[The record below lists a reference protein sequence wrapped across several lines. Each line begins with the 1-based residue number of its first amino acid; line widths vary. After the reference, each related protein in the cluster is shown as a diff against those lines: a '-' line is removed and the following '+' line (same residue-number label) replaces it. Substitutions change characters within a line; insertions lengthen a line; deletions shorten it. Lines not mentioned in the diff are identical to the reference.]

1 MVNTNLRV
9 VKLTVYCISIYI
21 AISIVDVF
29 FTLPF
34 NVFSK
39 INLISSIIKMP
50 KNQFVIVKKE
60 IIAPIEAIP
69 QQKKNFKLYL
79 QKGKITSFNSDT
91 NATSLKN
98 FIEKIAALKSGKKK
112 RKIRIAYLGDSLIE
126 GDLLTQTF
134 RRLLQGEFG
143 GAGVGFVP
151 ITSQVALFRQS
162 VEATY
167 SSHWQDSSFRTKGNK
182 STLYL
187 SGHQFFGPNEWVKMI
202 DHVIKDT
209 SVMIEKTLLC
219 GQSSNPLT
227 LAINKT
233 PTILHPNK
241 RFNRIVLRK
250 DKSKEIEVQFGNQ
263 NVPIYGISFE
273 SEAGIIVD
281 NFSFRGI
288 SGIEYK
294 HIDPNFL
301 QLIQEENPYDLIIL
315 QFGINVIYKPE
326 ITDFSYYAS
335 SFEPVITTF
344 KKSFPEADLLV
355 MGCTDRAFRYNSVYS
370 TAIGIDSLIKLQ
382 AAIAYKAEANFY
394 NQYATMGGKNALV
407 KWVEQN
413 PPYANKDYIHPN
425 YRGAEELG
433 KLLFNAVMKEY
444 KKLTTS
450 TTL

>member
-1 MVNTNLRV
+1 MVNTNFRV
-9 VKLTVYCISIYI
+9 VKLTVYCLGIYI
-21 AISIVDVF
+21 LLSIADLL
-29 FTLPF
+29 FTFPN
-34 NVFSK
+34 NVFAK
-39 INLISSIIKMP
+39 VNLLSNIVQLP
-50 KNQFVIVKKE
+50 ANQLVIEKKE
-60 IIAPIEAIP
+60 IVAPIEIIP
-69 QQKKNFKLYL
+69 LQKKNFNLYL

-91 NATSLKN
+91 NTTSIKS
-98 FIEKIAALKSGKKK
+98 FIEKIASLKSGKKK

-134 RRLLQGEFG
+134 RRLLQSEFG
-143 GAGVGFVP
+143 GSGVGFVP
-151 ITSQVALFRQS
+151 ITSQVALYRQS
-162 VEATY
+162 VAATY
-167 SSHWQDSSFRTKGNK
+167 SSHWQDNSFKTKGNQ
-182 STLYL
+182 SALYL
-187 SGHQFFGPNEWVKMI
+187 SGHQFFGPNEWVKMS

-209 SVMIEKTLLC
+209 AALIEKTLLC
-219 GQSSNPLT
+219 GHSSNPLT
-227 LAINKT
+227 LTINKS
-233 PTILHPNK
+233 PTIIHADK

-273 SEAGIIVD
+273 SEAGIFVD

-301 QLIQEENPYDLIIL
+301 QLIQQENPYDLIVL
-315 QFGINVIYKPE
+315 QFGINVMYKPE
-326 ITDFSYYAS
+326 TTNFSYYAT
-335 SFEPVITTF
+335 SFEPVIKSF

-382 AAIAYKAEANFY
+382 AALAYKAEANFY

-407 KWVEQN
+407 KWVEQT
-413 PPYANKDYIHPN
+413 PPLANKDYIHPN
-425 YRGAEELG
+425 IRGAEELG

-444 KKLTTS
+444 NKFTTTS
-450 TTL
+450 L